1 MLKWLFVI
9 VVIVLVT
16 GMFRSTLARHLRL
29 GQLPG
34 DLHFR
39 FRGRPYHF
47 PFTTTVLLSGVAM
60 LILWSI

>member
-60 LILWSI
+60 LILWST